1 MAVSDSDKIKND
13 VYLTAQQNLISTL
26 LLMPDKSLDVVSML
40 DADDFGD
47 TSCNIIFKAIQNMV
61 SKNEHESIAV
71 DTVQIELEKEGN
83 LVAAGGPQKLL
94 DLYNNRIT
102 AASKATVETYACLIK
117 DVSVKRKTKNV
128 LSQID
133 PYLTIDSG
141 VTARNAIEK
150 TQNELTDLSG
160 HLETSKMSVDIGEY
174 YDTFIDD
181 LEKRKQIYRDGG
193 NELEAAGGIPT
204 GFPTLDK
211 KLHGWQKGNT
221 IVVGAR
227 TGIGK
232 SVCAVDFAV
241 AAAQANASVLF
252 FSMEM
257 TIKEIATRF
266 VAHLSGVSMNKII
279 SGSLSDE
286 ESERVAKIKEDI
298 KKLKI
303 RVDTSQ
309 DSTVENIRSK
319 SSKLAQ
325 SDTGLDLV
333 IIDYLGLIKYNGKAK
348 DKQNQI
354 AEISRS
360 LKEMAMVMNI
370 PVIILAQLDNRLRGE
385 EAEEEPT
392 LAHIRESGAI
402 ANDSNVIILLHRKK
416 NDENNDF
423 GSAKTKFIIEKNRG
437 GDKGSFMCNS
447 LLYKAKFTE
456 VEVDESGASD
466 PISQE
471 AKKNFANMQND
482 GVISD
487 ENDEVNSSERKN
499 LEAVSRMLESNSS
512 VQLPSDANDN
522 NINNSSSKNSSPH
535 TSSEKEALVDDIFN
549 EAEQET
555 VNNKAPVDDK
565 QDNDG
570 FNAADLFDNF
580 DDYSQLG
587 GDNIDNED
595 D

>member
-482 GVISD
+482 GIISD

-512 VQLPSDANDN
+512 VQLPSDTNDN
-522 NINNSSSKNSSPH
+522 NINNSSFKNSSPH
-535 TSSEKEALVDDIFN
+535 TYSEKEALVDDIFN

-565 QDNDG
+565 QDNG
-570 FNAADLFDNF
+570 FNAASLFDNF

>member
-174 YDTFIDD
+174 YDTFMDD

-512 VQLPSDANDN
+512 VQLPSDANNN
-522 NINNSSSKNSSPH
+522 NINNSSFKNSSPH

-565 QDNDG
+565 QDNG
-570 FNAADLFDNF
+570 FNAADLFNNF

-587 GDNIDNED
+587 GDNINNED

>member
-487 ENDEVNSSERKN
+487 ENDEENSSERKN

-512 VQLPSDANDN
+512 VQLPSDVNDN
-522 NINNSSSKNSSPH
+522 NTNNSSSKNSSPY

-587 GDNIDNED
+587 GDNIDNEND
-595 D
+595 

>member
-174 YDTFIDD
+174 YDTFMDD

-512 VQLPSDANDN
+512 VQLPSDVNDN
-522 NINNSSSKNSSPH
+522 NTNNSSSKNSSPH

-565 QDNDG
+565 QDNG
-570 FNAADLFDNF
+570 FNAADLFNNF

-587 GDNIDNED
+587 GDNIDND
-595 D
+595 

>member
-512 VQLPSDANDN
+512 VQLPSDTNDN

-565 QDNDG
+565 QDNG
-570 FNAADLFDNF
+570 FNAADLFNNF

-587 GDNIDNED
+587 GDNIDND
-595 D
+595 

>member
-141 VTARNAIEK
+141 ITARNVIEK

-456 VEVDESGASD
+456 VKVDESGASD

-512 VQLPSDANDN
+512 VQLPSDANNN
-522 NINNSSSKNSSPH
+522 NINNSSFKNSSPH

-565 QDNDG
+565 QDNG
-570 FNAADLFDNF
+570 FNAADLFNNF

-587 GDNIDNED
+587 GDNINNED

>member
-174 YDTFIDD
+174 YDTFMDD

-487 ENDEVNSSERKN
+487 ENDEENSSERKN

-512 VQLPSDANDN
+512 VQLPSDVNDN
-522 NINNSSSKNSSPH
+522 NTNNSSSKNSSPY

-587 GDNIDNED
+587 GDNIDNEND
-595 D
+595 

>member
-416 NDENNDF
+416 NDESNDF

-512 VQLPSDANDN
+512 VQLPSDANNN
-522 NINNSSSKNSSPH
+522 NINNSSFKNSSPH

-565 QDNDG
+565 QDNG
-570 FNAADLFDNF
+570 FNAASLFDNF

-587 GDNIDNED
+587 GDNIDND
-595 D
+595 

>member
-1 MAVSDSDKIKND
+1 MTVSDSDKIKND

-416 NDENNDF
+416 NDESNDF

-512 VQLPSDANDN
+512 VQLPSDTNDN

-565 QDNDG
+565 QDNG
-570 FNAADLFDNF
+570 FNAADLFNNF

-587 GDNIDNED
+587 GDNIDND
-595 D
+595 

>member
-456 VEVDESGASD
+456 VEVNESGASD

-512 VQLPSDANDN
+512 VQLPSDVNDN
-522 NINNSSSKNSSPH
+522 NTNNSSSKNNSPH

-565 QDNDG
+565 QDNG
-570 FNAADLFDNF
+570 FNAASLFDNF

-587 GDNIDNED
+587 GDNINNED

>member
-512 VQLPSDANDN
+512 VQLPSDTNDN

-565 QDNDG
+565 QDNG

-587 GDNIDNED
+587 GDNIDND
-595 D
+595 

>member
-40 DADDFGD
+40 DADDFSD

-360 LKEMAMVMNI
+360 LKEMAMIMNI

-512 VQLPSDANDN
+512 VQLPSDTNDN
-522 NINNSSSKNSSPH
+522 NINNSSFKNSSPH

-565 QDNDG
+565 QDNG
-570 FNAADLFDNF
+570 FNAASLFENF

-587 GDNIDNED
+587 GDNINNED

>member
-416 NDENNDF
+416 NDESNDF

-512 VQLPSDANDN
+512 VQLPSDANNN
-522 NINNSSSKNSSPH
+522 NINNSSFKNSSPH

-565 QDNDG
+565 QDNG
-570 FNAADLFDNF
+570 FNAASLFDNF
-580 DDYSQLG
+580 DDYSHLG

>member
-141 VTARNAIEK
+141 ITARNVIEK

-512 VQLPSDANDN
+512 VQLPSDANNN
-522 NINNSSSKNSSPH
+522 NINNSSFKNSSPH

-565 QDNDG
+565 QDNG
-570 FNAADLFDNF
+570 FNAADLFNNF

-587 GDNIDNED
+587 GDNINNED

>member
-522 NINNSSSKNSSPH
+522 NINNSSFKNSSPH

-565 QDNDG
+565 QDNG
-570 FNAADLFDNF
+570 FNAASLFDNF

-587 GDNIDNED
+587 GDNINNED

>member
-174 YDTFIDD
+174 YDTFMDD

-416 NDENNDF
+416 NDESNDF

-512 VQLPSDANDN
+512 VQLPSDTNDN

-565 QDNDG
+565 QDNG
-570 FNAADLFDNF
+570 FNAADLFNNF

-587 GDNIDNED
+587 GDNIDND
-595 D
+595 

>member
-512 VQLPSDANDN
+512 VQLPSDANNN
-522 NINNSSSKNSSPH
+522 NINNSSFKNSSPH

-565 QDNDG
+565 QDNG
-570 FNAADLFDNF
+570 FNAASLFDNF

>member
-522 NINNSSSKNSSPH
+522 NINNSSFKNSSPH

-565 QDNDG
+565 QDNG
-570 FNAADLFDNF
+570 FNAASLFDNF

-595 D
+595 N

>member
-512 VQLPSDANDN
+512 VQLPSDTNDN
-522 NINNSSSKNSSPH
+522 NINNSSFKNSSPH

-565 QDNDG
+565 QDNG
-570 FNAADLFDNF
+570 FNAASLFENF

-587 GDNIDNED
+587 GDNINNED

>member
-416 NDENNDF
+416 NDESNDF

-512 VQLPSDANDN
+512 VQLPSDTNDN

-565 QDNDG
+565 QDNG
-570 FNAADLFDNF
+570 FNAADLFNNF

-587 GDNIDNED
+587 GDNIDND
-595 D
+595 

>member
-40 DADDFGD
+40 DTDDFGD

-102 AASKATVETYACLIK
+102 AASKATVETYVCLIK

-416 NDENNDF
+416 NDESNDF

-512 VQLPSDANDN
+512 VQLPSDTNDN

-565 QDNDG
+565 QDNG
-570 FNAADLFDNF
+570 FNAADLFNNF

-587 GDNIDNED
+587 GDNIDND
-595 D
+595 

>member
-286 ESERVAKIKEDI
+286 ESEKVAKIKEDI

-565 QDNDG
+565 QDNG
-570 FNAADLFDNF
+570 FNAASLFDNF

>member
-174 YDTFIDD
+174 YDTFMDD

-512 VQLPSDANDN
+512 VQLPSDTNDN

-565 QDNDG
+565 QDNG
-570 FNAADLFDNF
+570 FNAADLFNNF

-587 GDNIDNED
+587 GDNIDND
-595 D
+595 

>member
-522 NINNSSSKNSSPH
+522 NINNSSFKNSSPH

-565 QDNDG
+565 QDNG
-570 FNAADLFDNF
+570 FNAASLFENF

-587 GDNIDNED
+587 GDNINNED

>member
-512 VQLPSDANDN
+512 VQLPSDANN
-522 NINNSSSKNSSPH
+522 NINNSSFKNSSPH

-565 QDNDG
+565 QDNG
-570 FNAADLFDNF
+570 FNAADLFNNF

-587 GDNIDNED
+587 GDNINNED